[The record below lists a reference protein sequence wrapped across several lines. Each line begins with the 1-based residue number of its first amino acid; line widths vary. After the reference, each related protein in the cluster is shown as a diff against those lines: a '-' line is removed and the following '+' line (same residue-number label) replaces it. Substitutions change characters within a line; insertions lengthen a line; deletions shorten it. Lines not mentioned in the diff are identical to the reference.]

1 MQRTAGH
8 IAKKKKKREKEKEK
22 EKEEARTNVSVLSA
36 LSEQPIELKAA

>member
-8 IAKKKKKREKEKEK
+8 IAKKKKKK